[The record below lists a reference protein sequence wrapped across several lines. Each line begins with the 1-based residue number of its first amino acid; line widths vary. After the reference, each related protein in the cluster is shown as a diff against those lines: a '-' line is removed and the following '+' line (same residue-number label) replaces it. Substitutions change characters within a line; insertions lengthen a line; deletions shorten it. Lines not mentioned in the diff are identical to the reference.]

1 MHSADC
7 AVARCLSVTRQ
18 YSVETVQHIIILF
31 SPSARH
37 TILDLVVPNIMTN
50 SDGDSPNGG
59 VECSGY
65 EKIAVFDQ
73 YLTISQ
79 KRYKIHAHSYY
90 EMRIGNQAYKW
101 YRFQ

>member
-1 MHSADC
+1 
-7 AVARCLSVTRQ
+7 
-18 YSVETVQHIIILF
+18 
-31 SPSARH
+31 
-37 TILDLVVPNIMTN
+37 MTN
-50 SDGDSPNGG
+50 SDGDSPVDICASPNGG